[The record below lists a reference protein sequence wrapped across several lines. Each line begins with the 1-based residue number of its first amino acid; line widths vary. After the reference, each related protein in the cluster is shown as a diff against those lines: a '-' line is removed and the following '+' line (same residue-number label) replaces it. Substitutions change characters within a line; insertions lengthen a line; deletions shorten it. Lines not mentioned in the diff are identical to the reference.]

1 MATIEHES
9 GVSNGG
15 APYLTDFP
23 ERVRCGWFK
32 SNDPDKSVTC
42 EPLPH
47 AHIYLCGGANCRIV
61 GNRGNY
67 EWSFTIFTTGNEELQ
82 NLALVSDDHR
92 ANFFLKS
99 VQDESGKE
107 IGVTNGQEWYSSHSR
122 ESSQEIKKQYLV
134 KVSFTAKKHS
144 TYRQDLVFGFLNR
157 PAYLQRICADY
168 LNVKDYERIQKA
180 TNYQQ
185 SQIPQRWKHAF
196 EFYSPFVLET
206 NPREIKLSRIYPYPD
221 RGNFV
226 LTQNTLS
233 DNRLTP
239 HNYRGRMHE
248 MITLEEI
255 ARHEQI
261 SRYNQVSWLRL
272 MTHYMLFNSDASTT
286 AKYSPMGELFA
297 QIPLNR
303 EIVEDT
309 QSGRLLQR
317 SCNSVLLKM
326 WHSKTKFQ
334 VFEAHIEDKS
344 SNSIYIRLSKE
355 CVYIWNLKAHNEF
368 EVEVQFVLSRLN
380 FCEWHLAV
388 DSLEDMDLVFLI
400 DEHCKT
406 DNEIIGDF
414 LQVDAGNLSILSSLL
429 LDSPLNQEQK
439 QAVTAITLS
448 IKTPSP
454 PVLLLGPFGTGKTF
468 TIAHMLYML
477 VQNTNNR
484 ILLCTHSNSAAD
496 LYIKEFFH
504 MWYNRD
510 KHLRLKPIRIYYKLR
525 AMNTVHPTVQQYCL
539 MDERHRFRD
548 PVATDFQDCG
558 LIVTT
563 LATSSCLMS
572 LKLSLTHII
581 VDEAAQAM
589 ECEALI
595 ALTLANRETR
605 LLLAGDQM
613 QLAPEIYSVL
623 ANERGLG
630 VSLLERMYAY
640 YPPKHPCRIHLC
652 QNYRAHEDI
661 IKYTSETF
669 YDGMVKPA
677 NIQLLR
683 HPVMKPLIFYAV
695 DGREEQAACS
705 TGYHHATEAEEVAK
719 RVLELRSAWPTQQ
732 WGPYNE
738 SSIGVLSYYP
748 EQVQR
753 LRIELRRRMLFD
765 VSVERV
771 LNVQGKQFTA
781 VFIST
786 VRTRISDRSSAEV
799 KIKDYGFLTDPRL
812 LNTALTRAKC
822 FVAVVGDPVALLT
835 IGRCKDLW
843 KKYLE
848 AADLFGMNREE
859 LQKHLNEVSE
869 IQISPLNPHAREFVP
884 RPPPLC
890 FVQYIQV
897 PIWYPVV
904 YPPPPQRM

>member
-1 MATIEHES
+1 MAATEHEPS
-9 GVSNGG
+9 MSNGNT
-15 APYLTDFP
+15 PYLTDFP
-23 ERVRCGWFK
+23 ERVRHGWFRL
-32 SNDPDKSVTC
+32 NDPDTVLTC
-42 EPLPH
+42 EPLRNVN
-47 AHIYLCGGANCRIV
+47 IRLYGSVNCRIV
-61 GNRGNY
+61 GKRGSY
-67 EWSFTIFTTGNEELQ
+67 EWSFVILATGGQELR
-82 NLALVSDDHR
+82 NVALISDDHR

-99 VQDESGKE
+99 VRDQDGAE
-107 IGVTNGQEWYSSHSR
+107 IGVTNSQEWHSPEPYSSQKNTR
-122 ESSQEIKKQYLV
+122 QYLV
-134 KVSFTAKKHS
+134 TVGFTAKKHG
-144 TYRQDLVFGFLNR
+144 TYRQDLVFGFLSR
-157 PAYLQRICADY
+157 PGYLQRICADY
-168 LNVKDYERIQKA
+168 LHIKDYERIQRA
-180 TNYQQ
+180 TSYQQ
-185 SQIPQRWKHAF
+185 SQIPPRWRDPYG
-196 EFYSPFVLET
+196 FYSPFMPHT
-206 NPREIKLSRIYPYPD
+206 DPREIKLARIYPYPD
-221 RGNFV
+221 KENFV

-239 HNYRGRMHE
+239 CNYRGRMHE

-255 ARHEQI
+255 ARNEQL
-261 SRYNQVSWLRL
+261 SRYNQFSWLRL
-272 MTHYMLFNSDASTT
+272 TAHYVLFNSDGSTI
-286 AKYSPMGELFA
+286 AKYTPPGELFA
-297 QIPLNR
+297 QIPLSR
-303 EIVEDT
+303 DILEDT

-317 SCNSVLLKM
+317 SCNSVLLKLL
-326 WHSKTKFQ
+326 HKKTKHS

-344 SNSIYIRLSKE
+344 SHSVYVRLSKE
-355 CVYIWNLKAHNEF
+355 CVASWNLEAHNEL
-368 EVEVQFVLSRLN
+368 EVEIQFVLNRLN

-388 DSLEDMDLVFLI
+388 DSLEDIDLVFV
-400 DEHCKT
+400 DEHHKT
-406 DNEIIGDF
+406 DNEIIRGF

-448 IKTPSP
+448 IKTCSP

-468 TIAHMLYML
+468 TIAHMLRML

-496 LYIKEFFH
+496 LYIKDFFH
-504 MWYNRD
+504 VWHIQD
-510 KHLRLKPIRIYYKLR
+510 KHPRLRPVRIYYKLR
-525 AMNTVHPTVQQYCL
+525 ALNTVHPTVQKYCL
-539 MDERHRFRD
+539 MDQHGRFRD
-548 PVATDFQDCG
+548 PVAADFQDCG

-563 LATSSCLMS
+563 LATSSCLMN
-572 LKLSLTHII
+572 LQLSPTHIVI
-581 VDEAAQAM
+581 DEAAQAM

-595 ALTLANRETR
+595 ALSLANRETR

-630 VSLLERMYAY
+630 ISLLERLYAY
-640 YPPKHPCRIHLC
+640 YPPEHPCRIHLC
-652 QNYRAHEDI
+652 QNYRAHADI

-677 NIQLLR
+677 NVQLLK

-695 DGREEQAACS
+695 NGAEEQASYS
-705 TGYHHATEAEEVAK
+705 TGYHHATEAEEVAN
-719 RVLELRSAWPTQQ
+719 RVLELRRAWPTQQ

-738 SSIGVLSYYP
+738 GSIGVLSYYP

-753 LRIELRRRMLFD
+753 LRIELRKRLLSD

-835 IGRCKDLW
+835 IGCCKDLW

-848 AADLFGMNREE
+848 EADLYGMDRKE
-859 LQKHLNEVSE
+859 LQTHLNQVSK
-869 IQISPLNPHAREFVP
+869 IQISPLNPHAREFFP
-884 RPPPLC
+884 RAPPLC
-890 FVQYIQV
+890 LVQYIQV
-897 PIWYPVV
+897 PVLYPLM
-904 YPPPPQRM
+904 YPPQQPM